1 MTEATLAHRTALI
14 KAKQKQRQN
23 LKESAAYLEQL
34 AHTFSA
40 IVKANSVN
48 EGMGCPSVL
57 DKITTIHDLD
67 KQIDRQLNR
76 DIASSYEH
84 LVTSQSSLAR
94 GVKRVRRGLAMNQES
109 RESFVDLLQQQAE
122 QIDQEL
128 RILEMTLAYVREH
141 EATTE
146 SGRS

>member
-1 MTEATLAHRTALI
+1 MTEATLAHRTALL

-23 LKESAAYLEQL
+23 LRESAAYLDQL

-40 IVKANSVN
+40 IVKTNSVN
-48 EGMGCPSVL
+48 EGIGCPSVL

-67 KQIDRQLNR
+67 KQIDRQLNC
-76 DIASSYEH
+76 DISASYEH
-84 LVTSQSSLAR
+84 LVSAQSSLAR
-94 GVKRVRRGLAMNQES
+94 GVKRVRRGLAMKQES

-122 QIDQEL
+122 QLDQEL

-141 EATTE
+141 EATTA